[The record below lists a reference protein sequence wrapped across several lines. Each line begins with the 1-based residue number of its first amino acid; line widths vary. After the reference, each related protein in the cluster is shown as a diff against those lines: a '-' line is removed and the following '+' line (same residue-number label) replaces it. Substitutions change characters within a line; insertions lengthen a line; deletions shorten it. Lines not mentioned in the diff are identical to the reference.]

1 MLEVFFEA
9 TTAVQFST
17 SATQSWADYFANV
30 GGLLGLCIGLS
41 IVTLVELAWLGMKLT
56 WKVKD
61 ILMQKKGEKAATATE
76 KFAWKE

>member
-41 IVTLVELAWLGMKLT
+41 IVTLVELAWLGMKLA
-56 WKVKD
+56 WKVKE
-61 ILMQKKGEKAATATE
+61 ILTNKRGGKPNNATE
-76 KFAWKE
+76 KFAWRE